1 MKNLYRITILV
12 VLLGLLAGCAGTA
25 PTTAPAADSAAA
37 AAPAGEQKIAISGA
51 FALYPL
57 VVKWAEEYQKIHP
70 EVRIDVSGG
79 GAGKG
84 MADTL
89 AGAVDIGMVSREVT
103 DEETAQGAYGIA
115 VTRDAV
121 FCTISASNPYLADLQ
136 KTGITKETLAGIFLT
151 GEITTWGQVLGKPE
165 ITDEI
170 HAYTRSD
177 SAGAAEMWVKY
188 IGGKKQDE
196 LKGIGVNGDPGVLE
210 AVIKDPLGIGYNNLN
225 YAYDL
230 QANAPVAGAAVLSLD
245 VNGNKTVDADEQIA
259 TKDEAVN
266 AVSTGKYPSPPARP
280 LYLVTKDKPAG
291 AEADFIAWVLG
302 DGQKYVAEAG
312 YVQLTPDQLTGSQ
325 NKLK

>member
-1 MKNLYRITILV
+1 MKNLYRLTILV
-12 VLLGLLAGCAGTA
+12 VLLGMLAGCAGTA
-25 PTTAPAADSAAA
+25 PTAAPATDSNA

-103 DEETAQGAYGIA
+103 EEETAQGAYGIG

-121 FCTISASNPYLADLQ
+121 FCTISASNPYLADLM
-136 KTGITKETLAGIFLT
+136 KAGITKETLADIFLT

-177 SAGAAEMWVKY
+177 SAGAAEMWAKY
-188 IGGKKQDE
+188 VGGKKQDE
-196 LKGIGVNGDPGVLE
+196 LLGIGVNGDPGELE

-230 QANAPVAGAAVLSLD
+230 QANAPVAGAAVLPLD
-245 VNGNKTVDADEQIA
+245 SNGNGSVDTDEEIA
-259 TKDEAVN
+259 TKDQAVN

-280 LYLVTKDKPAG
+280 LYLVTKEKPAG

-312 YVQLTPDQLTGSQ
+312 YVELTPDQLTESQ